1 MIRLGVDTGGTFTDA
16 VAVTADGGLELHK
29 LPTTQED
36 PQQAILEAAAVL
48 AGPGQAVS
56 LDHGTTHAT
65 NALLTGEL
73 GKVVFVVTAGFRD
86 LLAIG
91 RQDRTVVHTL
101 EPQVAR
107 PPLPVR
113 HIVEV
118 QERLAADGSVVQAL
132 SQKECARVAQA
143 VAKKKPQAVAVLLLH
158 SWRHPQQEQRLGKAL
173 TKALDVP
180 VLLSSEVAPE
190 IREVERGTTTW
201 ADAALMPVVG
211 RALHALAAGLE
222 QQHPHSTLR
231 LMRSDGGVVS
241 VAGAAAHPVQLAL
254 SGPAAG
260 LSAASSL
267 AQARG
272 ESPMMTLDMG
282 GTSTDV
288 AWVEG
293 SLPQLETV
301 RLGGLELLAR
311 GLPIHSVGTGGGS
324 LARQDAGG
332 GLAVGPSSA
341 GAQPGPACYGRGGTQ
356 ATVTD
361 AHLLLGR
368 LQAQHFLGGQSTLDL
383 AAAEQV
389 IAKLAGDF
397 SLSAPECARQ
407 ILQVANAGMERALRQ
422 VSLSAG
428 RDPRDATLYSFGGA
442 GGLHAAW
449 LASQMDMPRVVVP
462 PLAGVFSAVGLLSA
476 PHRRSLTRS
485 ICEALPRAA
494 DRKQFFAPLVEEAKA
509 QLAAEGI
516 GGKLQVER
524 LLDLR
529 MQGQAG
535 VLTLAEGSQL
545 NQRFWH
551 AYEARF
557 GFCDEDQV
565 IELAAVRVI
574 VQKERPS
581 PWPVVRTRNHPAKP
595 FAKHRVWHPE
605 TDRVQATPFYRR
617 EDLRPG
623 AVCEGPAVVTE
634 QSATTIVPPGWSAR
648 LDRWS
653 CLTMERDS

>member
-16 VAVTADGGLELHK
+16 VAVAADGSLRLHK
-29 LPTTQED
+29 LPTTQDD
-36 PQQAILEAAAVL
+36 PQLAILAAAAVL
-48 AGPGQAVS
+48 AGKGQAVS

-65 NALLTGEL
+65 NALLTGNL
-73 GKVVFVVTAGFRD
+73 GKVVLVVTAGFRD
-86 LLAIG
+86 VLAIG
-91 RQDRTVVHTL
+91 RQDRTVVHSL

-107 PPLPVR
+107 PPLPAQY
-113 HIVEV
+113 IVEV
-118 QERLAADGSVVQAL
+118 QERLAADGSVIQAL
-132 SQKECARVAQA
+132 SKQECQRVVQA
-143 VAKKKPQAVAVLLLH
+143 VAKKKPQAVAVLMLH
-158 SWRHPQQEQRLGKAL
+158 SWRHPQHEQLLGKELARAL
-173 TKALDVP
+173 SVP

-190 IREVERGTTTW
+190 IREVERGNTTW

-211 RALHALAAGLE
+211 RALTALATNLE
-222 QQHPHSTLR
+222 RQHPQSELR

-241 VAGAAAHPVQLAL
+241 VESAAAHPVQLAL

-260 LSAASSL
+260 LSAAHSL
-267 AQARG
+267 ATARG

-288 AWVEG
+288 AWIEG

-301 RLGGLELLAR
+301 HLGGFELLAR

-332 GLAVGPSSA
+332 GLAVGPASA

-368 LQAQHFLGGQSTLDL
+368 LQAEHFLGGQAKLEKD
-383 AAAEQV
+383 A
-389 IAKLAGDF
+389 AKLALTRLGKAF
-397 SLSAPECARQ
+397 SLDATTCAQ
-407 ILQVANAGMERALRQ
+407 QLLQVANAGMERALRQ

-428 RDPRDATLYSFGGA
+428 RDPREATLYSFGGA

-449 LASQMDMPRVVVP
+449 LATQMDMPRVVVP

-485 ICEALPRAA
+485 ICQLLPSAKA
-494 DRKQFFAPLVEEAKA
+494 RKNLFAPMVAEAKA
-509 QLAAEGI
+509 QLLAEGI
-516 GGKLQVER
+516 RGALQVER

-529 MQGQAG
+529 MHGQAG
-535 VLTLAEGSQL
+535 VITLAEGSRL
-545 NQRFWH
+545 PQRFWD
-551 AYEARF
+551 AYESRF
-557 GFCDEDQV
+557 GYCDQGLPV
-565 IELAAVRVI
+565 ELAAVRVV
-574 VQKERPS
+574 VQKDRPS
-581 PWPVVRTRNHPAKP
+581 PWPVVRIRRQQANA
-595 FAKHRVWHPE
+595 FATHQVWHPE
-605 TDRVQATPFYRR
+605 VDRLLATSFYRR

-623 AVCEGPAVVTE
+623 AQCQGPAVITE
-634 QSATTIVPPGWSAR
+634 QSATTIVPPGWLAT

-653 CLTMERDS
+653 CLTLERQA